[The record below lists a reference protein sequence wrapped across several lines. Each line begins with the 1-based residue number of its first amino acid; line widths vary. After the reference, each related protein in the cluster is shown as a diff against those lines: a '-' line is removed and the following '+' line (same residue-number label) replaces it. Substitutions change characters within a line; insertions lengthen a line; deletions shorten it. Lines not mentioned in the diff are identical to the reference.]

1 MGSDFVT
8 TCEFKRGAQTLTTTN
23 VREQSPMHSGEKD
36 NYVQSLNSLSKNTSI
51 MIIDDEEDIL
61 NLFNDFLQR
70 QGYSVTTY
78 NNSIIALQEIEKKP
92 QEFSL
97 ILTDIRMPGISGL
110 ELAKIV
116 NNLNK
121 DIQVVFMSAFQLDSN
136 NLKGIRYHEYIQK
149 PVHIKMLL
157 QTVKNLLN

>member
-8 TCEFKRGAQTLTTTN
+8 ACEFNRGAQILTTTN
-23 VREQSPMHSGEKD
+23 VKEQSPTHSGEKD
-36 NYVQSLNSLSKNTSI
+36 NYVRSLNSLSKNTSI

-78 NNSIIALQEIEKKP
+78 NNSILALQEIEKKP
-92 QEFSL
+92 REYSL

-116 NNLNK
+116 NNLNE
-121 DIQVVFMSAFQLDSN
+121 DIQVVFMSAFQLDIN

-149 PVHIKMLL
+149 PVHIQMLL
-157 QTVKNLLN
+157 QTVKNLIN

>member
-1 MGSDFVT
+1 
-8 TCEFKRGAQTLTTTN
+8 
-23 VREQSPMHSGEKD
+23 
-36 NYVQSLNSLSKNTSI
+36 

-61 NLFNDFLQR
+61 NLFNDFLQQ
-70 QGYSVTTY
+70 QGYSVTTC
-78 NNSIIALQEIEKKP
+78 NNSILALQEIEKNP
-92 QEFSL
+92 QEYSL

-121 DIQVVFMSAFQLDSN
+121 DIKVVFMSAFQLESN

-149 PVHIKMLL
+149 PVHIQMLL
-157 QTVKNLLN
+157 QTVKNLLD

>member
-8 TCEFKRGAQTLTTTN
+8 ACEFNRGAQILTTTN
-23 VREQSPMHSGEKD
+23 VKEQSPMHSGEKD

-78 NNSIIALQEIEKKP
+78 NNSILALQEIEKKP
-92 QEFSL
+92 REYSL

-116 NNLNK
+116 NNLNE

-149 PVHIKMLL
+149 PVHIQMLL
-157 QTVKNLLN
+157 QTVKNLIN

>member
-1 MGSDFVT
+1 MGSYFVT
-8 TCEFKRGAQTLTTTN
+8 TCEFKRGAQILTTTN

-61 NLFNDFLQR
+61 NLFNDFLQQ

-78 NNSIIALQEIEKKP
+78 NNSILALQEIEKKP
-92 QEFSL
+92 QEHSL

-121 DIQVVFMSAFQLDSN
+121 DIKVIFMSAFQLDSN

-149 PVHIKMLL
+149 PVHIQMLL

>member
-1 MGSDFVT
+1 MGTDFVA
-8 TCEFKRGAQTLTTTN
+8 TCEFKRGAQVMTTTN
-23 VREQSPMHSGEKD
+23 VREQSPMHGGEKD
-36 NYVQSLNSLSKNTSI
+36 NYVQSLNSISRNTSI

-61 NLFNDFLQR
+61 NLFNDFLKR

-78 NNSIIALQEIEKKP
+78 NNSILALQEIEKNP
-92 QEFSL
+92 QEHSL

-121 DIQVVFMSAFQLDSN
+121 DIKVVFMSAFELDSN

-149 PVHIKMLL
+149 PVHIEMLL
-157 QTVKNLLN
+157 QTVKNLIN

>member
-8 TCEFKRGAQTLTTTN
+8 TCEFQRGAQILTTIN
-23 VREQSPMHSGEKD
+23 VREQSSMHSGEKD

-70 QGYSVTTY
+70 QGYSVTAC
-78 NNSIIALQEIEKKP
+78 NNSMLALQEIEKKP
-92 QEFSL
+92 QEYSL

-110 ELAKIV
+110 ELAQIV

-121 DIQVVFMSAFQLDSN
+121 DIKVVFMSAFQSDSN

-149 PVHIKMLL
+149 PVHIQMLL

>member
-1 MGSDFVT
+1 MT
-8 TCEFKRGAQTLTTTN
+8 TIN
-23 VREQSPMHSGEKD
+23 VRDQSSIHSGEKD

-61 NLFNDFLQR
+61 NLFNDFLQQ
-70 QGYSVTTY
+70 QGYSVTTW
-78 NNSIIALQEIEKKP
+78 NNSILALQEIEKKP
-92 QEFSL
+92 QEYSL

-110 ELAKIV
+110 ELIKIV

-121 DIQVVFMSAFQLDSN
+121 DIKIVFISAFQLDSN
-136 NLKGIRYHEYIQK
+136 KLKGIGYHEYIQK
-149 PVHIKMLL
+149 PVHIQMLL

>member
-8 TCEFKRGAQTLTTTN
+8 TCEFKRGTQILTRIN
-23 VREQSPMHSGEKD
+23 VREQSSMHIGEKD
-36 NYVQSLNSLSKNTSI
+36 NYVQSLNSQSKNTSI

-61 NLFNDFLQR
+61 NLFNDFLQQ
-70 QGYSVTTY
+70 QGYSVTTC
-78 NNSIIALQEIEKKP
+78 NNSILALQEIEKKP
-92 QEFSL
+92 QEYSL
-97 ILTDIRMPGISGL
+97 ILTDIRMPGISGY

-121 DIQVVFMSAFQLDSN
+121 DIKVVFMSAFQLDSN

-149 PVHIKMLL
+149 PVHIQMLL

>member
-1 MGSDFVT
+1 MT
-8 TCEFKRGAQTLTTTN
+8 TFDIMQEPKARSVSQQPQEPFTKSTF
-23 VREQSPMHSGEKD
+23 
-36 NYVQSLNSLSKNTSI
+36 I

-61 NLFNDFLQR
+61 NLFNDFLQQ
-70 QGYSVTTY
+70 QGYSVTTFTEPLL
-78 NNSIIALQEIEKKP
+78 ALEEIQKNP
-92 QEFSL
+92 QKYSL
-97 ILTDIRMPGISGL
+97 ILTDIRMPGISGM

-121 DIQVVFMSAFQLDSN
+121 DIKVVFMSAFQLDSN

-149 PVHIKMLL
+149 PVHIQMLL

>member
-8 TCEFKRGAQTLTTTN
+8 NCEFKRGAHILTTTN
-23 VREQSPMHSGEKD
+23 VREQSHMHIGEKD

-78 NNSIIALQEIEKKP
+78 NNSILALQEIEKKP
-92 QEFSL
+92 QEYSL

-110 ELAKIV
+110 GLAKIV

-121 DIQVVFMSAFQLDSN
+121 DIMVVFMSAFQLDSN

-149 PVHIKMLL
+149 PVHIQMLL
-157 QTVKNLLN
+157 QTVKNLIN

>member
-1 MGSDFVT
+1 MGTDFVA
-8 TCEFKRGAQTLTTTN
+8 TCEFKRGAQVLTTTN
-23 VREQSPMHSGEKD
+23 VREQSPMNSGEKD
-36 NYVQSLNSLSKNTSI
+36 NYVQSLNSISKNTSI

-61 NLFNDFLQR
+61 NLFNDFLKR

-78 NNSIIALQEIEKKP
+78 NNSILALQDIEKKP
-92 QEFSL
+92 QEYSL

-121 DIQVVFMSAFQLDSN
+121 DIKVVFMSAFQLDSN
-136 NLKGIRYHEYIQK
+136 NLKGLRYHEYIQK
-149 PVHIKMLL
+149 PMHIQMLL
-157 QTVKNLLN
+157 QTVKNLIN

>member
-8 TCEFKRGAQTLTTTN
+8 TCEFKRGAHILTTTN
-23 VREQSPMHSGEKD
+23 VREQSPMHMGEKD
-36 NYVQSLNSLSKNTSI
+36 NYVQSLNSLSKNNSI

-78 NNSIIALQEIEKKP
+78 NNSILALQEIEKKP
-92 QEFSL
+92 QEYSL

-121 DIQVVFMSAFQLDSN
+121 DIMVVFMSAFQLDSN

-149 PVHIKMLL
+149 PVHIQMLL